1 MSDIFSIDAQPR
13 SDMGKGASRRL
24 RHAGLVPGIIYGAH
38 RDPEMVSLVH
48 SDLLLH
54 LENEAFYSHIL
65 TVNVEDRAEEVILKD
80 VQRHP
85 AKPFVQHVDFQRV
98 SAKEKIKTHVP
109 IHFIAEDKA
118 PGVKMGG
125 MVSHHV
131 ADVEVSCLPKDLP
144 EFIGVDMSAMELG
157 DTVTLSGLVLPEGV
171 EIPVLAQGDEYD
183 IPVVS
188 IHTGHAAPE
197 EEETG
202 EEGAP
207 SAED

>member
-13 SDMGKGASRRL
+13 SDTGKGASRRL

-85 AKPFVQHVDFQRV
+85 AKPFIQHVDFQRV

-109 IHFIAEDKA
+109 IHFIAEGKA

-144 EFIGVDMSAMELG
+144 EFIGVDMSTMELG

>member
-144 EFIGVDMSAMELG
+144 EFIAVDMSAMELG

>member
-13 SDMGKGASRRL
+13 SDTGKGASRRL

-109 IHFIAEDKA
+109 IHFIAEAKA

-131 ADVEVSCLPKDLP
+131 ADVEISCLPKDLP
-144 EFIGVDMSAMELG
+144 EFIGVDMSTMELG